1 MGYIYLDDYVDMSI
15 EESQIIG
22 DISDE
27 VLINECYNR
36 ANRDFLI
43 KLLKEVLVIE
53 DDEAEEII
61 RTYTL
66 K

>member
-1 MGYIYLDDYVDMSI
+1 MGYLYLDDYVDMSI
-15 EESQIIG
+15 EESQVIG
-22 DISDE
+22 DISNE
-27 VLINECYNR
+27 ALIKECYVR

-43 KLLKEVLVIE
+43 DLLKEVLVIE
-53 DDEAEEII
+53 DDKAKEII